1 MSAVYGFSLEVA
13 LVSDRSPHDP
23 VSQLADRRWPDPA
36 SRFRPPPLPLMPLP
50 AQVKPGTG
58 EFLINNGFGIALEGY
73 QEPRLERAKQRFL
86 NILSRETGIPL
97 WREAALNKPQFFI
110 KTTGPSAPVQQ
121 VEEDES
127 YHLQITASE
136 VHLEAANPLG
146 VLHGLQTF
154 LQLVR
159 ITPQGFAVPAMTI
172 DDQPRFPWRG
182 LMLDVSRHFQP
193 LDVVYRTL
201 DGMEAVKL
209 NVFHWHLSDDQGFR
223 VESKKFPLLQE
234 KGSDGLF
241 YTQDEV
247 RAVIEYARDRGIRVV
262 PEFDMP
268 GHTTAWFV
276 GYPDIASG
284 PGPYQI
290 ERKWG
295 IFDPAMDPTRDS
307 TYKFLDTFIGEMT
320 SLFPDAYFHV
330 GGDECNGKAWDANPR
345 IQEFMKAHGLKDN
358 KALQAYF
365 SAQVQKIVT
374 RHKKIMMGWDEVL
387 QPGTPKD
394 VVIQSWNGPQFVGEA
409 VKGGNRALLSAGYYI
424 DLNQSAAEHYAADPE
439 GEGPSTLSSEER
451 KRILGGE
458 ATMWSEYTT
467 PENIDS
473 RIWPRTA
480 AIAERLWSPR
490 DTRDVASMY
499 ARLAII
505 SQQLNHYGLEH
516 NSSYP
521 AMLSR
526 MTGEPDP
533 LPLRVLGD
541 VVQPPRNYA
550 REELRRLRCLHS
562 AEPVGR
568 CHSSGERHRA
578 PVSRYRQPH
587 RRRKGLSRGL
597 GTGAGMAG
605 AVARQRYPAAA
616 AAGEVRAYQELEPV
630 STSLHQVAQAG
641 LDAIGYLREHKS
653 APADWKLVSLTCSK
667 PRRKPQAGRAVE
679 HDCTGSYQA
688 GAGND
693 RLVVSFPVGR
703 FQKRFRNYCGLI

>member
-1 MSAVYGFSLEVA
+1 MLRTILPMTLLLSSLIA
-13 LVSDRSPHDP
+13 GGQTLSP
-23 VSQLADRRWPDPA
+23 A
-36 SRFRPPPLPLMPLP
+36 PLPLMPLP

-58 EFLINNGFGIALEGY
+58 EFVINNGFGIALEGY

-110 KTTGPSAPVQQ
+110 KTTGPSTPVQQ

-127 YHLQITASE
+127 YHLQITANE

-159 ITPQGFAVPAMTI
+159 ITPRGFTVPSMTI
-172 DDQPRFPWRG
+172 DDRPRFPWRG
-182 LMLDVSRHFQP
+182 LMVDVSRHFQP

-223 VESKKFPLLQE
+223 VESKKFPVLQE

-458 ATMWSEYTT
+458 ATMWSEYTS

-490 DTRDVASMY
+490 ETRDVASMY

-550 REELRRLRCLHS
+550 REQLRDYDAFSPLNRLID
-562 AEPVGR
+562 AIPPE
-568 CHSSGERHRA
+568 SG
-578 PVSRYRQPH
+578 
-587 RRRKGLSRGL
+587 
-597 GTGAGMAG
+597 T
-605 AVARQRYPAAA
+605 ARQFLDIVNRIV
-616 AAGEVRAYQELEPV
+616 AGRASQEDWEQAQEWLVLWRDNDTQLQPLLARSELTQELAPV
-630 STSLHQVAQAG
+630 STSLHQVSQTG

-653 APADWKLVSLTCSK
+653 APADWRTRQLDMLKTAE
-667 PRRKPQAGRAVE
+667 KPQAVLLNMIAPAVTKLVQAT
-679 HDCTGSYQA
+679 TGSSLA
-688 GAGND
+688 S
-693 RLVVSFPVGR
+693 R
-703 FQKRFRNYCGLI
+703 

>member
-1 MSAVYGFSLEVA
+1 LFRIILPMTLLLSSLIA
-13 LVSDRSPHDP
+13 GGQTLSPTP
-23 VSQLADRRWPDPA
+23 L
-36 SRFRPPPLPLMPLP
+36 PPPLPLMPLP
-50 AQVKPGTG
+50 AQVKPGAG

-121 VEEDES
+121 VEENEQ
-127 YHLQITASE
+127 YHLQITANE

-159 ITPQGFAVPAMTI
+159 ITPRGFIVPAMTI

-241 YTQDEV
+241 YTQDEI

-276 GYPDIASG
+276 GYPDVASG

-409 VKGGNRALLSAGYYI
+409 VRGGNRALLSAGYYI

-458 ATMWSEYTT
+458 ATMWSEYTS

-499 ARLAII
+499 ARLAVI
-505 SQQLNHYGLEH
+505 SQQLNNYGLEH

-550 REELRRLRCLHS
+550 REQLRDYDAFSPLNRLIDAIPPES
-562 AEPVGR
+562 D
-568 CHSSGERHRA
+568 
-578 PVSRYRQPH
+578 
-587 RRRKGLSRGL
+587 
-597 GTGAGMAG
+597 T
-605 AVARQRYPAAA
+605 ARQFLDIVNRIVTGSATQEDWEQAQEWLVLWRDNDTQLQPLLARS
-616 AAGEVRAYQELEPV
+616 ELTQELEPV
-630 STSLHQVAQAG
+630 STSLHQVSQAG

-653 APADWKLVSLTCSK
+653 APADWRTRQLVMLKTAE
-667 PRRKPQAGRAVE
+667 KPQAVLLNMIAPAVTKLVQAT
-679 HDCTGSYQA
+679 TGSSLA
-688 GAGND
+688 S
-693 RLVVSFPVGR
+693 R
-703 FQKRFRNYCGLI
+703 

>member
-1 MSAVYGFSLEVA
+1 MFRIVLPMTLFLSSLIA
-13 LVSDRSPHDP
+13 GGQTLP
-23 VSQLADRRWPDPA
+23 PA
-36 SRFRPPPLPLMPLP
+36 SVPPPLPLMPLP

-58 EFLINNGFGIALEGY
+58 EFLINNGFGVALEGY

-97 WREAALNKPQFFI
+97 WREAVLNKPQFFI
-110 KTTGPSAPVQQ
+110 KTTGPSAAVQQ
-121 VEEDES
+121 VGEDES

-159 ITPQGFAVPAMTI
+159 ITPQGFVVPAMTI

-223 VESKKFPLLQE
+223 VESKKFPLLQG

-241 YTQDEV
+241 YTQDEI

-345 IQEFMKAHGLKDN
+345 IQEFMKSHGLKDN
-358 KALQAYF
+358 NALQAHF
-365 SAQVQKIVT
+365 SAQVQKLVAK
-374 RHKKIMMGWDEVL
+374 HKKIMMGWDEVL

-394 VVIQSWNGPQFVGEA
+394 VVIQSWRGPQFVGEA

-458 ATMWSEYTT
+458 ATMWSEFTT

-550 REELRRLRCLHS
+550 REELRSYDAFTPLNRLVDAIPPES
-562 AEPVGR
+562 D
-568 CHSSGERHRA
+568 
-578 PVSRYRQPH
+578 
-587 RRRKGLSRGL
+587 
-597 GTGAGMAG
+597 T
-605 AVARQRYPAAA
+605 ARQFLDIVNRIV
-616 AAGEVRAYQELEPV
+616 GGRATQEEWEQAQEWLVLWRDNDTQLQPLLARSELTKELEPI

-653 APADWKLVSLTCSK
+653 APADWKAHQLTFLQTAG
-667 PRRKPQAGRAVE
+667 KPQASAVLVNMIAPAVIKLVQAT
-679 HDCTGSYQA
+679 TGSSLA
-688 GAGND
+688 S
-693 RLVVSFPVGR
+693 R
-703 FQKRFRNYCGLI
+703 

>member
-1 MSAVYGFSLEVA
+1 LFRIILPMTLLLSSLIA
-13 LVSDRSPHDP
+13 GGQTLST
-23 VSQLADRRWPDPA
+23 A
-36 SRFRPPPLPLMPLP
+36 SMPPPLPLMPLP
-50 AQVKPGTG
+50 AQVKPGAG

-86 NILSRETGIPL
+86 NVLSRETGIPL

-110 KTTGPSAPVQQ
+110 KTTGSSAPLQQ
-121 VEEDES
+121 AEEDEQ
-127 YHLQITASE
+127 YHLQITANE

-159 ITPQGFAVPAMTI
+159 ITPRGFIVPAMTI

-241 YTQDEV
+241 YTQDEI

-276 GYPDIASG
+276 GYPDVASG

-358 KALQAYF
+358 NALQAHF
-365 SAQVQKIVT
+365 SAQVQKLVAK
-374 RHKKIMMGWDEVL
+374 HKKIMMGWDEVL

-394 VVIQSWNGPQFVGEA
+394 VVIQSWRGPQFVGEA

-424 DLNQSAAEHYAADPE
+424 DLNQAAFEHYAADPE

-499 ARLAII
+499 ARLAVI
-505 SQQLNHYGLEH
+505 SQQLNNYGLEH

-541 VVQPPRNYA
+541 VVQPPRIYA
-550 REELRRLRCLHS
+550 REQLRDYDAFSPLNRLIDAIPPES
-562 AEPVGR
+562 D
-568 CHSSGERHRA
+568 
-578 PVSRYRQPH
+578 
-587 RRRKGLSRGL
+587 
-597 GTGAGMAG
+597 T
-605 AVARQRYPAAA
+605 ARQFLDIVNRIVT
-616 AAGEVRAYQELEPV
+616 GRATQEDWEQAQEWLVLWRDNDTQLQPLLARSELTQELESV

-653 APADWKLVSLTCSK
+653 APADWRTRQLDMLKTAE
-667 PRRKPQAGRAVE
+667 KPQAVLLNMIAPAVTKLVQAT
-679 HDCTGSYQA
+679 TGSSLA
-688 GAGND
+688 S
-693 RLVVSFPVGR
+693 R
-703 FQKRFRNYCGLI
+703 

>member
-1 MSAVYGFSLEVA
+1 LFRIILPMTLLLSSLIA
-13 LVSDRSPHDP
+13 GGQTLSPTP
-23 VSQLADRRWPDPA
+23 L
-36 SRFRPPPLPLMPLP
+36 PPPLPLMPLP
-50 AQVKPGTG
+50 AQVKPGAG

-121 VEEDES
+121 VEENEQ
-127 YHLQITASE
+127 YHLQITANE

-159 ITPQGFAVPAMTI
+159 ITPRGFIVPAMTI

-241 YTQDEV
+241 YTQDEI
-247 RAVIEYARDRGIRVV
+247 RGVIEYARDRGIRVV

-276 GYPDIASG
+276 GYPDVASG

-409 VKGGNRALLSAGYYI
+409 VRGGNRALLSAGYYI

-458 ATMWSEYTT
+458 ATMWSEYTS

-499 ARLAII
+499 ARLAVI
-505 SQQLNHYGLEH
+505 SQQLNNYGLEH

-550 REELRRLRCLHS
+550 REQLRDYDAFSPLNRLIDAIPPES
-562 AEPVGR
+562 D
-568 CHSSGERHRA
+568 
-578 PVSRYRQPH
+578 
-587 RRRKGLSRGL
+587 
-597 GTGAGMAG
+597 T
-605 AVARQRYPAAA
+605 ARQFLDMVNRIVT
-616 AAGEVRAYQELEPV
+616 GRATQEDWEQAQEWLVLWRDNDTQLQPLLARSELTQELEPV
-630 STSLHQVAQAG
+630 STSLHQVSQAG

-653 APADWKLVSLTCSK
+653 APADWRTRQLDMLKTAE
-667 PRRKPQAGRAVE
+667 KPQAVLLNMIAPAVTKLVQAT
-679 HDCTGSYQA
+679 TGSSLA
-688 GAGND
+688 S
-693 RLVVSFPVGR
+693 R
-703 FQKRFRNYCGLI
+703 

>member
-1 MSAVYGFSLEVA
+1 
-13 LVSDRSPHDP
+13 
-23 VSQLADRRWPDPA
+23 
-36 SRFRPPPLPLMPLP
+36 MPLP
-50 AQVKPGTG
+50 AQVKPGAG

-127 YHLQITASE
+127 YHLQITANE

-159 ITPQGFAVPAMTI
+159 ITPRGFIVPAMTI

-223 VESKKFPLLQE
+223 VESKKFPLLQG

-241 YTQDEV
+241 YTQEEI
-247 RAVIEYARDRGIRVV
+247 RGVIEYARDRGIRVV

-276 GYPDIASG
+276 GYADVASG

-330 GGDECNGKAWDANPR
+330 GGDECNGKAWDTNPR

-374 RHKKIMMGWDEVL
+374 RHKKTMMGWDEVL

-409 VKGGNRALLSAGYYI
+409 VRGGNRALLSAGYYI

-458 ATMWSEYTT
+458 ATMWSEYTS

-499 ARLAII
+499 ARLAVI
-505 SQQLNHYGLEH
+505 SQQLNNYGLEH

-550 REELRRLRCLHS
+550 REQLRDYDAFSPLNRLIDAIPPES
-562 AEPVGR
+562 D
-568 CHSSGERHRA
+568 
-578 PVSRYRQPH
+578 
-587 RRRKGLSRGL
+587 
-597 GTGAGMAG
+597 T
-605 AVARQRYPAAA
+605 ARQFLDMVNRIVT
-616 AAGEVRAYQELEPV
+616 GRATQEDWEQAQEWLVLWRDNDTQLQPLLARSELTQELEPV

-653 APADWKLVSLTCSK
+653 APADWRTRQLDMLKTAE
-667 PRRKPQAGRAVE
+667 KPQAVLLDMIAPAVTTLVQAT
-679 HDCTGSYQA
+679 TGSSLA
-688 GAGND
+688 S
-693 RLVVSFPVGR
+693 R
-703 FQKRFRNYCGLI
+703 

>member
-1 MSAVYGFSLEVA
+1 LFRNILPMTLLLSSLIA
-13 LVSDRSPHDP
+13 GGQNLS
-23 VSQLADRRWPDPA
+23 PA
-36 SRFRPPPLPLMPLP
+36 STPPPLPLMPLP
-50 AQVKPGTG
+50 AQVKPGAG
-58 EFLINNGFGIALEGY
+58 EFLINNGFGIAFEGY

-86 NILSRETGIPL
+86 TVLSRETGIPL

-159 ITPQGFAVPAMTI
+159 ITPRGFMVPAMTI

-247 RAVIEYARDRGIRVV
+247 RAVIGYARDRGIRVV

-276 GYPDIASG
+276 GYPDVASG

-345 IQEFMKAHGLKDN
+345 IQDFMKAHGLKDN

-499 ARLAII
+499 ARLAIV

-550 REELRRLRCLHS
+550 REELRNYDAFSPLNRLIDAIPPES
-562 AEPVGR
+562 D
-568 CHSSGERHRA
+568 
-578 PVSRYRQPH
+578 
-587 RRRKGLSRGL
+587 
-597 GTGAGMAG
+597 T
-605 AVARQRYPAAA
+605 ARQFLDMVNRIVT
-616 AAGEVRAYQELEPV
+616 GRASQEDWEQAQEWLVLWRDNDTQLQPLLARSELTQELKPV

-653 APADWKLVSLTCSK
+653 APADWKDRQLTFLQTAE
-667 PRRKPQAGRAVE
+667 KPQAVLLDMIAPAVTKLVQAT
-679 HDCTGSYQA
+679 TGSSLA
-688 GAGND
+688 S
-693 RLVVSFPVGR
+693 R
-703 FQKRFRNYCGLI
+703 